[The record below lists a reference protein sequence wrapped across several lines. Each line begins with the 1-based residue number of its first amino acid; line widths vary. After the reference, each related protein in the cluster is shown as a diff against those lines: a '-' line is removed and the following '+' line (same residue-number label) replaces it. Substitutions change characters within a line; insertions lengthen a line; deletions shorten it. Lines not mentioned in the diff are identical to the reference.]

1 MKKKHTVMDGKTSA
15 VSTTTSQVAN
25 NSADLFTR
33 RLNRNAWSGLL
44 TQLATVV
51 IALITIPIVLRGLGN
66 DAYSLLSLAT
76 TLIGYF
82 SLADLGL
89 GNAVIKYL
97 AQYDA
102 EGDGKGTQNTVSVG
116 MVVYPLLGSVAG
128 LLLAALAGW
137 LGTQVFNIP
146 QNLQATA
153 ILVFYLTSIGLPIVF
168 LRAYFEAI
176 PMAYQKVTL
185 VNLLSFGINVSKLLF
200 SLWLVLSGFGVTW
213 IVALNIA
220 LTSIQ
225 VVVLWGVSLG
235 CLPRG
240 VRLIPRTDLPMLM
253 RLLKYG
259 VMMSIT
265 NVSGQL
271 IVNLDKILIATL
283 LPIGVLSYYVV
294 GFELAS
300 KLWYIPNQIMRAY
313 FPALSYLWSQ
323 ADYSRVG
330 MYFANASKQIFI
342 GVTFLAGI
350 IFFSADRILTYWVG
364 ADFAEGGTVT
374 LQILTLGLLVSCYTV
389 APYSL
394 IAAAGRPDVTAT
406 IHVIVAAS
414 NVALALILIPR
425 LGISGAALAWLL
437 VHLLDLALLLW
448 WIQRK
453 LQLGNTRWFLR
464 TTCLPVVFVTTL
476 VLIATQT
483 AIERYADGLSVLIIL
498 IVAGYAVYLLLCFY
512 LAFSR
517 EERHAIIASA
527 TA

>member
-1 MKKKHTVMDGKTSA
+1 MKKKHNVMDGKISV

-25 NSADLFTR
+25 ISADLFTR

-51 IALITIPIVLRGLGN
+51 IALITTPIVLRSLGN

-89 GNAVIKYL
+89 GNAVIKHL

-116 MVVYPLLGSVAG
+116 MVAYPLLGSVAG

-153 ILVFYLTSIGLPIVF
+153 TLVFYLTSIGLPIVF

-176 PMAYQKVTL
+176 PMAYQKVTFI
-185 VNLLSFGINVSKLLF
+185 NLLSFGINVSKLLL
-200 SLWLVLSGFGVTW
+200 SLWLVLGGFGVTW
-213 IVALNIA
+213 IVATNIA

-225 VVVLWGVSLG
+225 VAVLWGVSLG
-235 CLPRG
+235 CLPRD
-240 VRLIPRTDLPMLM
+240 VRLIPRADLKMLV

-259 VMMSIT
+259 VMMSVT

-271 IVNLDKILIATL
+271 IVNLDKILIAAL
-283 LPIGVLSYYVV
+283 LPIGALSYYVIA
-294 GFELAS
+294 FELAS

-313 FPALSYLWSQ
+313 FPALCHLWSQ
-323 ADYSRVG
+323 ADYFRVG
-330 MYFANASKQIFI
+330 MHYANASKQIFI
-342 GVTFLAGI
+342 GVTFLAGV
-350 IFFSADRILTYWVG
+350 IFLSAGRILTYWVG

-374 LQILTLGLLVSCYTV
+374 LQILALGLMVSCYTV
-389 APYSL
+389 APNSL
-394 IAAAGRPDVTAT
+394 IAAAGQPNVTAT

-414 NVALALILIPR
+414 NVALAFVLIPR
-425 LGISGAALAWLL
+425 LGINGAALAWLL

-448 WIQRK
+448 WIKSK
-453 LQLGNTRWFLR
+453 LLLGNARWFLR
-464 TTCLPVVFVTTL
+464 TTFLPVISAATL
-476 VLIATQT
+476 VLAATQT
-483 AIERYADGLSVLIIL
+483 AIEKLADGLSGLIII

-517 EERHAIIASA
+517 EDRQAITARA